1 MRRVRSQQR
10 FHDRHDAGVRLA
22 ERLKGHGLEA
32 RPDVVVCGLPRG
44 GVPVA
49 AEVAAALGAPLDVV
63 VVRKLGLPW
72 QPELA
77 IGAVGEGGVRVVN
90 REIARLVA
98 PQDLERLT
106 QAATV
111 QVERRVGAWR
121 GAGRRHSLQ
130 GRTVVLVDDGIATG
144 ATVRAAV
151 AVLRAAG
158 ARSVVLAVPVAV
170 QQVAQR
176 LRSEVD
182 DMICLAEPPDLG
194 SVGSWYED
202 FEQVSNDEV
211 RLLLERFRR
220 QEVEEVVVDSSAGPL
235 PALVSV
241 PAGATGVVVFAHGS
255 GSSRHSPRNQAVA
268 GRLQRSG
275 FATVLADLLTEPEA
289 ADRRLVFDIR
299 LLADRVLQ
307 VTAQVGRLTGVP
319 GLPLG
324 YFGASTGAAA
334 ALVAAASRP
343 QNLRAVVSRGGR
355 PDLAAEHLPDVQV
368 PTLLIVGGDDSH
380 VLALNRAARRRLRCL
395 SDLQVVPGAT
405 HLFEEQGALEQ
416 VADLAVAWFA
426 QYLPG
431 PQSGDR
437 ADGAHLEHNQPP
449 GA

>member
-22 ERLKGHGLEA
+22 ERLRGLGLHA

-49 AEVAAALGAPLDVV
+49 AEVAAALEAPLDVV

-77 IGAVGEGGVRVVN
+77 IGALGEGGVRVVN

-106 QAATV
+106 RAATV
-111 QVERRVGAWR
+111 QVERRVAAWR
-121 GAGRRHSLQ
+121 GSGRGHSLQ

-144 ATVRAAV
+144 ATARAAV

-158 ARSVVLAVPVAV
+158 VRRVVLAVPVAV
-170 QQVAQR
+170 QQVVQR
-176 LRSEVD
+176 LRPEVD
-182 DMICLAEPPDLG
+182 EMVCLAEPPDLG

-202 FEQVSNDEV
+202 FEQVSDDEV
-211 RLLLERFRR
+211 RSLLERFRR
-220 QEVEEVVVDSSAGPL
+220 QEANELVVDSSAGPL

-241 PAGATGVVVFAHGS
+241 PPGATGVVVFAHGS

-299 LLADRVLQ
+299 LLADRVLL
-307 VTAQVGRLTGVP
+307 VTDQLGSLTGLP
-319 GLPLG
+319 DLPLG

-334 ALVAAASRP
+334 ALVAASTRP
-343 QNLRAVVSRGGR
+343 RNLKAVVSRGGR
-355 PDLAAEHLPDVQV
+355 PDLAAERLPDVQA

-380 VLALNRAARRRLRCL
+380 VLALNRAAQRRLSCR
-395 SDLQVVPGAT
+395 SELQVVPGAT
-405 HLFEEQGALEQ
+405 HLFEEPGALEQ
-416 VADLAVAWFA
+416 VVDLAVGWFG
-426 QYLPG
+426 QYLPEPG
-431 PQSGDR
+431 AG
-437 ADGAHLEHNQPP
+437 DGADDAPLQHNQPS